1 MIGTIAAILT
11 TLSFLPQAYQVI
23 KTKDTSGISLG
34 MYTMFVIGVVLWVIH
49 GWNIQDFNLIGANAI
64 TFIFASIDYSRV
76 IAPVVADLCTTPV
89 ALSAPP
95 NSFQNNSQS

>member
-34 MYTMFVIGVVLWVIH
+34 MYTMFVIGVLCWLIH
-49 GWNIQDFNLIGANAI
+49 GYNIGDMNLIVANLI
-64 TFIFASIDYSRV
+64 TFVFAAIILGYK
-76 IAPVVADLCTTPV
+76 IKYK
-89 ALSAPP
+89 
-95 NSFQNNSQS
+95 

>member
-34 MYTMFVIGVVLWVIH
+34 MYTMFVLGVIH
-49 GWNIQDFNLIGANAI
+49 GWNVQDYNLIGANAI
-64 TFIFASIDYSRV
+64 TFVFAI
-76 IAPVVADLCTTPV
+76 II
-89 ALSAPP
+89 LSYKIKYK
-95 NSFQNNSQS
+95 